1 MEVSEKPEDS
11 PHSSS
16 PVHVTKVA
24 AASLHLH
31 LSPVHRAGLVLS
43 ILSIQFL
50 LLLPTFYSRFP
61 RFLSLLRGPPSISTC
76 DTGLVYVYDIP
87 PVFNRDLL
95 AACDALDPWTSRCV
109 GLSNAGFGPPA
120 AANLKDV
127 LPSLFL
133 PHWFATDQFN
143 IEPIFHRRLLTH
155 RCRTTDPSAATAF
168 YIPFYAGLAVGRYIL
183 SANATNSDRDHDCS
197 LLLSWIRRQA
207 PYRRSNGSDHFIA
220 IGRITWDFR
229 RPPDGDWGSNF
240 FNMPGMENVT
250 RLIIERSSGDDKDVG
265 IPYPTGFHPRS
276 VDDVRAWQQFILNR
290 SRSTLFGF
298 AGSSRRFRDDFRG
311 LLLKECA
318 AAGNTLCR
326 AVDCD
331 GSRCANRN
339 AATMSL
345 FLDSTFCLQPNG
357 DSFTR
362 RSMFDCMVA
371 GAIPVL
377 FFRESAY
384 LQYQWYL
391 PVQGKE
397 SEWSVFID
405 QKEVREGNVRVR
417 AVLDGIGEERARQ
430 MRERVVDMIPRLI
443 YAAGEQGLG
452 EEIEDA
458 FDIALK
464 GVFTLFGS
472 SR

>member
-1 MEVSEKPEDS
+1 MDMISVHLFKVSEQLEGHCRDGGFEKPEDS

-50 LLLPTFYSRFP
+50 LLLPTLYSRFP
-61 RFLSLLRGPPSISTC
+61 RFLSFFVARL
-76 DTGLVYVYDIP
+76 
-87 PVFNRDLL
+87 FNRDLL

-250 RLIIERSSGDDKDVG
+250 RLIIERSS
-265 IPYPTGFHPRS
+265 
-276 VDDVRAWQQFILNR
+276 
-290 SRSTLFGF
+290 
-298 AGSSRRFRDDFRG
+298 SRRFRDDFRG

-391 PVQGKE
+391 PVEGKE

-405 QKEVREGNVRVR
+405 QKEVREGNVSVR
-417 AVLDGIGEERARQ
+417 AVLDEIGEERARQ